1 MTAVL
6 HMLLHKYLLGMG
18 PHICSLGMLRSLFLE
33 LNTAGRANMRGVQE
47 WGSWERE
54 HTSVCQTRSIAICGV
69 LSRANY
75 QEVSL
80 QNIEGVLKIPQRT

>member
-1 MTAVL
+1 
-6 HMLLHKYLLGMG
+6 
-18 PHICSLGMLRSLFLE
+18 
-33 LNTAGRANMRGVQE
+33 MRGVQE